1 MNAFIVFHFQQVFK
15 NKYERI
21 DKSILKETAKQTMNI
36 AKDQILSNKIKIEDI
51 FYEFINHLNST
62 LK

>member
-36 AKDQILSNKIKIEDI
+36 AKDQILSNKIKIENI
-51 FYEFINHLNST
+51 FY
-62 LK
+62 